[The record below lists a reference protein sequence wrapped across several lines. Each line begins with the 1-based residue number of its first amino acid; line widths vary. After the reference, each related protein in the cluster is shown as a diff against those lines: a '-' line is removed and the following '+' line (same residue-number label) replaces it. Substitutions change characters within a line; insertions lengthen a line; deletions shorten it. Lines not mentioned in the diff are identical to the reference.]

1 MLIIEHITAQFW
13 GVAQVGAVLGAGGV
27 PFVVWLRRRGKTRI
41 VNWAREALTH
51 PNGDGGDNQLLTVTE
66 NNKVAG
72 EINESISAIGSRLF
86 LSELSMNA
94 RLDLHDAQA
103 DRLEASVQQLT
114 AVLLHDPREKNS
126 DGAVKNG

>member
-1 MLIIEHITAQFW
+1 
-13 GVAQVGAVLGAGGV
+13 
-27 PFVVWLRRRGKTRI
+27 
-41 VNWAREALTH
+41 
-51 PNGDGGDNQLLTVTE
+51 
-66 NNKVAG
+66 
-72 EINESISAIGSRLF
+72 LF

>member
-1 MLIIEHITAQFW
+1 
-13 GVAQVGAVLGAGGV
+13 
-27 PFVVWLRRRGKTRI
+27 